1 MASMR
6 GEPARLQRDRRTD
19 GEQRRSYAHDEGVLH
34 VVDPGDVVVVRTP
47 LLAQSYGL
55 RPVGLYNGNAIARWS
70 LDDLRAELR
79 AGHPVIVQVRFRS
92 LPGRARVAY
101 FGDHYI
107 ILTGL
112 SGENFVYNDPLPSD
126 GAGPNRLM
134 TPSQLSTAMS
144 ASDSR
149 FAYAGF
155 ALTR

>member
-1 MASMR
+1 MGLGAFGINVSPTEARRQVLNAQGMWGNNVGTLMTALAS
-6 GEPARLQRDRRTD
+6 
-19 GEQRRSYAHDEGVLH
+19 V
-34 VVDPGDVVVVRTP
+34 
-47 LLAQSYGL
+47 AQSYGL

-134 TPSQLSTAMS
+134 TPSQLSTAMN